1 MSAPASGGGVRSAAP
16 LASAPAAAPQSA
28 PGQAVAAAPNPQPS
42 PAPEAAGPP
51 VSGRNTPRVLGRLR
65 IAVLV
70 TSLALAILS
79 VVGTVVASS
88 ALSGAALDIDE
99 GQRLR
104 TAQAELARAQ
114 SYAVEAADPRVKADP
129 TLFRSQIDSVYS
141 SLVATAAVN
150 PDDASMLTAVA
161 ADVSTYRAAVEAGL
175 ALRTTT
181 ESTKAQMAVDAANTT
196 LNGSAV
202 KQVGAL
208 IARADARLPGRFSS
222 VFTPV
227 LLGVGA
233 LAVLAA
239 AASAVVLALR
249 TRRVINLGVT
259 VALIALLIA
268 TGLAWSGAS
277 AAAATTSAAQGFVLS
292 SARSAVE
299 VQALAERGRV
309 AQLRGSSDGQVW
321 SFLAEEITTRV
332 TGIGWPSV
340 TTAWSGVEAAVAKGD
355 LAGTR
360 TAIDA
365 LATATREVADAST
378 PAVRAGGSVDAALG
392 YGVGAAVLS
401 LLAALLG
408 WWGLTTRLN
417 EYRS

>member
-1 MSAPASGGGVRSAAP
+1 
-16 LASAPAAAPQSA
+16 
-28 PGQAVAAAPNPQPS
+28 
-42 PAPEAAGPP
+42 
-51 VSGRNTPRVLGRLR
+51 LR

-70 TSLALAILS
+70 TSLALAVLS

-88 ALSGAALDIDE
+88 ALRGASLDIDE

-104 TAQAELARAQ
+104 TAQAGLARAQ
-114 SYAVEAADPRVKADP
+114 SYAVEAADPRVKADAAQ
-129 TLFRSQIDSVYS
+129 FRSQIDSVYA
-141 SLVATAAVN
+141 SLVAAAAVN

-181 ESTKAQMAVDAANTT
+181 DSTKAQIAVDAANTA
-196 LNGSAV
+196 LSGSAV

-222 VFTPV
+222 VFIPV

-233 LAVLAA
+233 LAVLTA

-249 TRRVINLGVT
+249 TRRVVNLGVT
-259 VALIALLIA
+259 VALVSLLIS

-321 SFLAEEITTRV
+321 SFLAEEITARV

-360 TAIDA
+360 AAIDA
-365 LATATREVADAST
+365 LAAATREVADAST
-378 PAVRAGGSVDAALG
+378 PAVRAGGSVDTALG